1 MQDINSVNMVGRLTR
16 DAELKYTNTGY
27 SILNFSIASNRG
39 VKKNDEWQDE
49 VSFFNCVLFG
59 KRAEALAQYMT
70 KGKMIVITGELTQD
84 RWTDQNGQNRSVV
97 KIIVNKLQFV
107 GGKPGQKTV
116 QAPAADPDPD
126 LAPLPEDDFTDE
138 IPF

>member
-1 MQDINSVNMVGRLTR
+1 MQDINSVNIVARLVR

-27 SILNFSIASNRG
+27 AILNFSIASNRS
-39 VKKNDEWQDE
+39 VKRNDEWQDE

-59 KRAEALAQYMT
+59 KRAESLAQYMI
-70 KGKMIVITGELTQD
+70 KGKQIAITGALTQD

-107 GGKPGQKTV
+107 GGKSEQKTA
-116 QAPAADPDPD
+116 QAPVHDPDPD
-126 LAPLPEDDFTDE
+126 LEPLPEDDFEGD